1 MEWPFCKLA
10 RYLWCLTLHD
20 TSLYPLFDWS
30 YWSIYFY
37 STEQSAPIL
46 LIILLP
52 FYSHSTPIL
61 LKILSAFYF
70 HSGDCTPIIILT
82 LYWCFFSTA
91 DSIPNLQ
98 AILLLLYD
106 NSTSTLLTILLP
118 FFWWL
123 YSHST
128 CILLLFFWWL
138 YSHVSRMGIESLGVT
153 HLYSAF
159 YHSTDDSTPIQ
170 LMNMLPFYWN
180 FT

>member
-1 MEWPFCKLA
+1 M
-10 RYLWCLTLHD
+10 TLLQVGKVLVMFDFTWHFFVS
-20 TSLYPLFDWS
+20 TIWLILLINLLLF
-30 YWSIYFY
+30 YWAICSH
-37 STEQSAPIL
+37 STDHSTPIL
-46 LIILLP
+46 LPL
-52 FYSHSTPIL
+52 YSHSTPIL
-61 LKILSAFYF
+61 LKILSAFYS
-70 HSGDCTPIIILT
+70 HSGDCTPIIILP

-98 AILLLLYD
+98 AILLLFYD

-170 LMNMLPFYWN
+170 LMNMLSFYW
-180 FT
+180 